1 MVIEKQIVYH
11 IKRNIKHWFT
21 ICVYLCIVFC
31 SLKSYA
37 QQLPNYT
44 QYVYNMQILNPA
56 YVGTRA
62 DLSASLL
69 TRQQWAGLEGAPVT
83 NTFSINARTDNGL
96 GFGATIVNDKIG
108 LSEST
113 NINLDASYTLITS
126 QFGRLSF
133 GLKGGITTFSNNWAN
148 GITPDSDVYASVN
161 GSFPNVG
168 FGAFFYNQR
177 FYVGLSLPHILETPQ
192 FYMEKN
198 ADAPRFTTNPNYYF
212 STGVLFKLSE
222 SLLFKPSTMVRY
234 VSNLPVCVDI
244 NSNFLYKEVIETG
257 FSYRHENSVSAL
269 FALILKEKYRV
280 GYAYDHK
287 FSVLGGNL
295 SSHEII
301 FHIDLDLHRN
311 SRWLLH
317 NKCYF

>member
-1 MVIEKQIVYH
+1 MVIKKQMISNTKKTKKYGFK
-11 IKRNIKHWFT
+11 IWAL
-21 ICVYLCIVFC
+21 LCILFF
-31 SLKSYA
+31 SLKSYT

-44 QYVYNMQILNPA
+44 QYLYNMQIVNPA
-56 YVGTRA
+56 YVGSRA
-62 DLSASLL
+62 DLSMSLL
-69 TRQQWAGLEGAPVT
+69 TRKQWVGLAGAPIT
-83 NTFSINARTDNGL
+83 NTFSINGRTDNGL
-96 GFGATIVNDKIG
+96 GFGVTVVHDKIG

-113 NINLDASYTLITS
+113 NINIDASYTIITS

-133 GLKGGITTFSNNWAN
+133 GLKGGLTDFSNNLAA

-168 FGAFFYNQR
+168 FGAFFYNNR
-177 FYVGLSLPHILETPQ
+177 FYMGLSLPYILETPQ

-198 ADAPRFTTNPNYYF
+198 AEKTSLITNPNYYF
-212 STGVLFKLSE
+212 STGALFKISE
-222 SLLFKPSTMVRY
+222 NVMFKPSTMVRY
-234 VSNLPVCVDI
+234 VSSLPVSVDF
-244 NSNFLYKEVIETG
+244 NANFLYKEVIETG
-257 FSYRHENSVSAL
+257 VSYRHENSVSAL
-269 FALILKEKYRV
+269 FALIIKEKYRV

-301 FHIDLDLHRN
+301 FHLDIDLHRS

-317 NKCYF
+317 NRCYF